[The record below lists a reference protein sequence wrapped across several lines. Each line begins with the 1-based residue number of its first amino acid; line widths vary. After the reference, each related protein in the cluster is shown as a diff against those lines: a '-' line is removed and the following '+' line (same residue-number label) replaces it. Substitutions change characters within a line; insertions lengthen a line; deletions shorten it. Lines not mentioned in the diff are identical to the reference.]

1 MKQFAACILTT
12 ISIASLST
20 SAVAQKAQSP
30 VDYLSSI
37 SNTEKVLSVKY
48 LSYMSAAS
56 HGRNMKK
63 IERKRND
70 LINSIDK
77 VRADINDMP
86 SYNGDKSVR
95 DSAVHYVKILYSVFN
110 EDYAKLVNMEEIAEQ
125 SYDMMEAY
133 LMAQQKAN
141 EKLKEAAAAYD
152 RSHRV
157 FAKNNNINLIASSS
171 ELDKKL
177 ETVGKVQDYYNQVY
191 LIFFKAY
198 KQEFFFLE
206 ALNEKNTNSME
217 QNRTALL
224 DYANEGLEKLK
235 ASKGYNSDQS
245 IENACRKV
253 LEFYKTEAEKDFVAL
268 SDFIL
273 KAENFDKVKST
284 FETSS
289 KSKSDVDQF
298 NKAVA
303 DINKASE
310 KYNNTNHQLHGK
322 RNDLVKQYEEIVN
335 NFMDTHMPYEN

>member
-1 MKQFAACILTT
+1 
-12 ISIASLST
+12 
-20 SAVAQKAQSP
+20 
-30 VDYLSSI
+30 
-37 SNTEKVLSVKY
+37 
-48 LSYMSAAS
+48 MSAAS

-63 IERKRND
+63 IERKRTD

-133 LMAQQKAN
+133 LLAQQKAN
-141 EKLKEAAAAYD
+141 EKLQEAAAAYD

-157 FAKNNNINLIASSS
+157 FAKNNNINLIESSS

-177 ETVGKVQDYYNQVY
+177 ETAGKVQDYYNQVY

-224 DYANEGLEKLK
+224 NYANDGLEKLK
-235 ASKGYNSDQS
+235 ALKGYNSDQS
-245 IENACRKV
+245 IENGCRKV
-253 LEFYKTEAEKDFVAL
+253 LEFYKSESEKDFVVF

-298 NKAVA
+298 NKAVN

-310 KYNNTNHQLHGK
+310 KYNNTNQQLHGK